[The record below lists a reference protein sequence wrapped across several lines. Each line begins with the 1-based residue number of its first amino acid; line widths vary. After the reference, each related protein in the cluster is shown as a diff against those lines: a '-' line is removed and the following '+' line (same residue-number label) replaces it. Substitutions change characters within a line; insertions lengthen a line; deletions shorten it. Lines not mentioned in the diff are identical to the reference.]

1 MSKAIIVGGG
11 FGGLAAAI
19 RLQSKGF
26 EVKLF
31 EKNKNVGGHASQLQI
46 KGYTFDMGPSLIT
59 APEIIERVFQSAGK
73 SMNDYL
79 ELTYLDPFYRLYYHD
94 KSYIDYTADEEQ
106 MKAQMAKFNAG
117 DAENYDKFMAYAK
130 KMYDAVI
137 TDGLGSTPFDMGQML
152 RFLPKA
158 VKLNA
163 LSSTYSMVSKYFK
176 DPRHRFMFSFHP
188 LFIGGSPFRSPAVY
202 LMIPYLE
209 KAGGVWFAKGGMY
222 SLVEAMLSVFKEIGG
237 QVYTD
242 SEVNEIVVK
251 DARAYGII
259 ANNEYHEADLV
270 VSNAHFAHTHLDL
283 LKAETKK
290 PGADKRIK
298 KKAYSMSSFLL
309 YLGVKKQYPQLKHH
323 TLILSERYKALVKDI
338 FDNKILPDDFS
349 MYLHAPS
356 RTDESMA
363 PKGSESMYVLVP
375 VANLA
380 ADINWKESSKP
391 FADKI
396 INFLQH
402 DFGMEG
408 LKENIEVLETYTPED
423 FSTQRNNYLGSAW
436 GLEPKLTQS
445 ASFRPGNRHG
455 QIDALYTVGAS
466 THPGAG
472 VPGVLLTAEATE
484 KAILKDFN

>member
-1 MSKAIIVGGG
+1 
-11 FGGLAAAI
+11 
-19 RLQSKGF
+19 
-26 EVKLF
+26 
-31 EKNKNVGGHASQLQI
+31 
-46 KGYTFDMGPSLIT
+46 
-59 APEIIERVFQSAGK
+59 
-73 SMNDYL
+73 
-79 ELTYLDPFYRLYYHD
+79 
-94 KSYIDYTADEEQ
+94 
-106 MKAQMAKFNAG
+106 
-117 DAENYDKFMAYAK
+117 
-130 KMYDAVI
+130 
-137 TDGLGSTPFDMGQML
+137 
-152 RFLPKA
+152 
-158 VKLNA
+158 
-163 LSSTYSMVSKYFK
+163 MVSKYFK

-349 MYLHAPS
+349 MFLHSPS

-391 FADKI
+391 FTDKI